1 MTGLLQS
8 TLWQR
13 LSQSHQRADMQG
25 KLAALD
31 QVQAVIEFDLQG
43 HVLTANDNFLRTMGY
58 SAEQIIGQHH
68 RMFVDE
74 ETRGSVEYA
83 QFWQRLA
90 AGQLPDG
97 VGLDQQ
103 GAPRGGGGQK
113 HPGAGGEQHLLA
125 FLMEIVGQPEEGA
138 GFPPGTAKTN

>member
-58 SAEQIIGQHH
+58 TLAEIRGKHH
-68 RMFVDE
+68 SMFCE
-74 ETRGSVEYA
+74 
-83 QFWQRLA
+83 
-90 AGQLPDG
+90 P
-97 VGLDQQ
+97 GLVQSQ
-103 GAPRGGGGQK
+103 A
-113 HPGAGGEQHLLA
+113 
-125 FLMEIVGQPEEGA
+125 
-138 GFPPGTAKTN
+138 